1 MNISNCNTILYNGD
15 TIQSILYKGNPC
27 YNLMNMRIMYDDDN
41 SYCVSVVFN
50 SMNCTT
56 WRTLVDMYP
65 DVFYSQHTATLQR
78 YTICINKQL
87 LKAAPNGYYY
97 SLRNGNGNDV
107 YIDDEIVF
115 DSSNSTTYILYLES
129 FDGQGQHSGGSD

>member
-1 MNISNCNTILYNGD
+1 M
-15 TIQSILYKGNPC
+15 IQSVLYRGNHC
-27 YNLMNMRIMYDDDN
+27 YNSMIMRIMYDDDN

-65 DVFYSQHTATLQR
+65 DVFYSQYSTIRER
-78 YTICINKQL
+78 YIIYINTQL
-87 LKAAPNGYYY
+87 LKAAPNGYHY

-107 YIDDEIVF
+107 FIDDEIVF
-115 DSSNSTTYILYLES
+115 DSSNSTTYILQLNK
-129 FDGQGQHSGGSD
+129 SGGATAGGGSN

>member
-15 TIQSILYKGNPC
+15 MIQSVLYRGNPC
-27 YNLMNMRIMYDDDN
+27 YNSMIMRIMYDDDN

-56 WRTLVDMYP
+56 WETLVNMYP
-65 DVFYSQHTATLQR
+65 DVFILEYSFITER
-78 YTICINKQL
+78 YIIYINKQL

-97 SLRNGNGNDV
+97 SLRKSGNGSDV

-115 DSSNSTTYILYLES
+115 DSSNSTTYILQLES
-129 FDGQGQHSGGSD
+129 STSVGGGSSD